1 MRSINN
7 KQATL
12 YSFRRCPYAIRGRIS
27 LAAAGLQ
34 PSVDVVVRE
43 VILKAKPPEL
53 LRASRKA
60 TVPVLVLTDL
70 PGTTA
75 DRPGPEVLDESLAI
89 MHWALDHADPK
100 GWWQGRSHADHS
112 AIDALIAQNDGPFK
126 HHLDRFK
133 YADRFGAGGQQ
144 EKNHHRCEAL
154 AILRQWN
161 QRLGSAGAGSRPG
174 GWLLG
179 EQPSLADWALLPF
192 VRQFRIAD
200 PAGFDAE
207 PQLEALQR
215 WLQRFLTS
223 AELATVMAEPWAAR
237 SPWRS
242 PGWLYHLALTDDWRA
257 AKVTGVDYRISTRGH
272 SLQDVGFIHLSA
284 AHQVAGTAG
293 RFYGDLPAGAVTL
306 LIIDP
311 ARLQEARLEVRH
323 ESAPGTGEL
332 FPHLYGPLPLA
343 TVIHSEPW
351 VS

>member
-1 MRSINN
+1 M
-7 KQATL
+7 
-12 YSFRRCPYAIRGRIS
+12 
-27 LAAAGLQ
+27 
-34 PSVDVVVRE
+34 VRE

-53 LRASRKA
+53 QAASRKA

-70 PGTTA
+70 PDTSA
-75 DRPGPEVLDESLAI
+75 DRAGSEVLDESLAI
-89 MHWALDHADPK
+89 MHWALDRADPK
-100 GWWQGRSHADHS
+100 GWWQGRSHADRS
-112 AIDALIAQNDGPFK
+112 AIEALIAQNDGPFK

-133 YADRFGAGGQQ
+133 YAGRFAAGGHQD
-144 EKNHHRCEAL
+144 KDHHRREAL

-161 QRLGSAGAGSRPG
+161 QRLGSAGVESTPGFGTG

-179 EQPSLADWALLPF
+179 DEPSLADWALLPF

-215 WLQRFLTS
+215 WLQRFLAS
-223 AELATVMAEPWAAR
+223 AELATVMAAPWTTR

-242 PGWLYHLALTDDWRA
+242 PGWLYHLALTDDWQMARA
-257 AKVTGVDYRISTRGH
+257 NDAAYRISSRGH
-272 SLQDVGFIHLSA
+272 TLEEIGFIHLSG

-306 LIIDP
+306 LVIDP
-311 ARLQEARLEVRH
+311 ARLLQANLEVRH
-323 ESAPGTGEL
+323 EPAPGTGEQ

-343 TVIHSEPW
+343 AVIHSEPW
-351 VS
+351 MP